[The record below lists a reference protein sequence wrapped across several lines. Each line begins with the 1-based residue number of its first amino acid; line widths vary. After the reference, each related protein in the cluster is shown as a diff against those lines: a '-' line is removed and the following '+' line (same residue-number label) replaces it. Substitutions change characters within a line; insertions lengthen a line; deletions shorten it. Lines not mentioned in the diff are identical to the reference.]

1 MRKVIGDSGLS
12 FVTFVIF
19 CEMVRALA
27 TSPIVLFGYVGQ
39 AAALAARFRDYLR
52 KSAPVAP

>member
-1 MRKVIGDSGLS
+1 VIGDSELS

-27 TSPIVLFGYVGQ
+27 TSPHRPFSYVGQ
-39 AAALAARFRDYLR
+39 VAACRVGLAEAD
-52 KSAPVAP
+52 